1 MVEDGGGDDPFV
13 DENSSSSSDDES
25 SSDFI
30 ASLPYGLQAIMENDP
45 STTSF
50 HAGDDRD
57 YITSKAWARIGREI
71 SNNTHLQQVMI
82 FGGALNDDRMSSLFR
97 GLTRSRSIR
106 EMILHRNE
114 LSVAGVRSMVPFL
127 QNANNL
133 TYLTLDENN
142 LQTEGFNVLFRALCD
157 SPIETLNC
165 RRCGIESIEID
176 REHIPR
182 NLDVLSLSG
191 NSIGVDGCRE
201 LSKLLLGGD
210 ATLKYL
216 FLESNNIDDEGVE
229 ILVDAL
235 KNNASLKHLELME
248 NDGISMRGLTLLL
261 KLVNDVSSIEAT
273 LQSNHTLEE
282 IFVIG
287 KNVREEVYQSASA
300 IMLDIV
306 TALGINRRNNPE
318 EAGRMKVIQTQ
329 LHSQTRAELCRL
341 QGIECSMFNEIDPL
355 LLPEVLSLIGRHHGQ
370 GELYIAVLQSI
381 MSLLSTV
388 NLTECTQQE
397 RAYHAAK
404 VAEHEAIAAE
414 HRIKMEELDAKL
426 VSMAEA
432 SEGEGK
438 DDQLEH
444 RSKRRRE

>member
-82 FGGALNDDRMSSLFR
+82 FGGALNDHRMSCLFD
-97 GLTRSRSIR
+97 GLTRSSSIR
-106 EMILHRNE
+106 EMILHRNQ

-133 TYLTLDENN
+133 TYLSLSDNN
-142 LQTEGFNVLFRALCD
+142 LQTEGFNVIFRALRN

-165 RRCGIESIEID
+165 DNCGIESIDID
-176 REHIPR
+176 SDHIPR
-182 NLDVLSLSG
+182 NLDVLSLSE
-191 NSIGVDGCRE
+191 NSIGVDGCRG
-201 LSKLLLGGD
+201 LTNLLQGGD
-210 ATLKYL
+210 ATLERL
-216 FLESNNIDDEGVE
+216 FLDRNNIDNEGVE
-229 ILVDAL
+229 ILTNAL
-235 KNNASLKHLELME
+235 QNNASLKLLELIE

-261 KLVNDVSSIEAT
+261 KLVNDVSSIKAT
-273 LQSNHTLEE
+273 LQSNHTLRE
-282 IFVIG
+282 IRVIADTD
-287 KNVREEVYQSASA
+287 REEVYRSVLMPHIDA
-300 IMLDIV
+300 
-306 TALGINRRNNPE
+306 ALGINARNNPE
-318 EAGRMKVIQTQ
+318 VAGRVKVIETQ

-341 QGIECSMFNEIDPL
+341 LGVDRSVFREIDPL
-355 LLPEVLSLIGRHHGQ
+355 LLPEVLSLIGRRHGPR
-370 GELYIAVLQSI
+370 ELYFGLLQSV

-388 NLTECTQQE
+388 NVTECIKQE
-397 RAYHAAK
+397 RSYHAAK
-404 VAEHEAIAAE
+404 VAEYEAIAAE

-426 VSMAEA
+426 VSMGEA

-438 DDQLEH
+438 DEQLEH